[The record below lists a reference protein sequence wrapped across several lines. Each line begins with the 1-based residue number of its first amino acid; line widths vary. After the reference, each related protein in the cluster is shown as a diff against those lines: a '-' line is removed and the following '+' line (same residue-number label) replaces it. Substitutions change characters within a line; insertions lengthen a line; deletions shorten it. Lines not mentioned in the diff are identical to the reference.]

1 MSLACHLFTIL
12 VNIFFVLF
20 LVRFLLVVVMLN
32 RVKKM
37 EPRSLDM
44 EDLKILIKIA
54 LLFSAYAYHQ
64 LSLGKRLA

>member
-1 MSLACHLFTIL
+1 M
-12 VNIFFVLF
+12 NIFFVLF

-54 LLFSAYAYHQ
+54 LLFSGILNYAR
-64 LSLGKRLA
+64 SL

>member
-1 MSLACHLFTIL
+1 M
-12 VNIFFVLF
+12 NIFFVLF

-54 LLFSAYAYHQ
+54 LLFSGIFNYAR
-64 LSLGKRLA
+64 SL